1 MVTLPIGLQL
11 CSVQESAI
19 ADFEGTLR
27 RVKAM
32 GYDGVEFAGLYGQEP
47 SGIKRMCQEI
57 GLVPVSAHVGFMDL
71 LKNPRGV
78 ISIYKE
84 IGCMQVVIPG
94 LSVEYLP
101 EGSRFQE
108 AAEGIRI
115 LGEVCRELG
124 MELAYHNHDF
134 EFVKINDEY
143 LLDSFYKE
151 IPDTL
156 LKTQLDTC
164 WVNTGGVD
172 PAAYVRKYAGRM
184 PTLHLKDFTGCRRAH
199 LCAQTGNDGEEA
211 QKQEDAFE
219 FRPVGYG
226 KQDFPA
232 ILEAACSSGVSWLIV
247 EQDEPCLGKT
257 RMECAGMS
265 IEYLRS
271 L

>member
-11 CSVQESAI
+11 CSVQESAT

-47 SGIKRMCQEI
+47 SEIKRLCQEI
-57 GLVPVSAHVGFMDL
+57 GLVPVSAHVGIMDL
-71 LKNPRGV
+71 LKDPRGV
-78 ISIYKE
+78 LSIYKE
-84 IGCMQVVIPG
+84 IGCMQVAIPG
-94 LSVEYLP
+94 LTEEYLP
-101 EGSRFQE
+101 EGPRFQE
-108 AAEGIRI
+108 VAEGIRI
-115 LGEVCRELG
+115 LGEVCQELG

-134 EFVKINDEY
+134 EFAKINGEY
-143 LLDSFYKE
+143 LLDIFYKK

-164 WVNTGGVD
+164 WVNTGGAD

-184 PTLHLKDFTGCRRAH
+184 PTLHLKDFTGSRNRK
-199 LCAQTGNDGEEA
+199 DGE
-211 QKQEDAFE
+211 KDTFE

-226 KQDFPA
+226 EQDFPA

-257 RMECAGMS
+257 RMECAEMS
-265 IEYLRS
+265 VKYLKS